1 MPVPP
6 PCFVPSP
13 TLIARPSALLS
24 PLGGSGEA
32 VDPDEQEAMS
42 ETAATKIAARSQAGY
57 RRWKRERGAK
67 TSGRVRWR
75 RFVDAPDVYWG
86 QDSFVNAWQATLIE
100 PEHCDLERN
109 GPRSQIPEVTM
120 SSQFLSMMHLEVSG
134 ENAACTMM

>member
-1 MPVPP
+1 HQGGFGGDGFPY
-6 PCFVPSP
+6 
-13 TLIARPSALLS
+13 LS
-24 PLGGSGEA
+24 C
-32 VDPDEQEAMS
+32 
-42 ETAATKIAARSQAGY
+42 AAS
-57 RRWKRERGAK
+57 
-67 TSGRVRWR
+67 R

-134 ENAACTMM
+134 ENAACTML